1 MVPAIVLPGLQ
12 RQIGRK
18 LAFEMISLGRML
30 TAEELMANGLANQV
44 ANPQDALQVGLG
56 IASRWAVVSALA
68 LSASKAFFYRVADL
82 PFDEA
87 TRTGADVS
95 TIVRGLRSATHHP
108 A

>member
-1 MVPAIVLPGLQ
+1 MPGLQ

-30 TAEELMANGLANQV
+30 TAEELIASGLANRV
-44 ANPQDALQVGLG
+44 ADPSDALQAGLG
-56 IASRWAVVSALA
+56 IAARWADVSALA
-68 LSASKAFFYRVADL
+68 LSASKALFYRVADL

-95 TIVRGLRSATHHP
+95 TIVRSLRSPTQHSA
-108 A
+108 